1 MARRPRWCGAA
12 SSAATRSG
20 SGADAGTRLAPRRP
34 HDLMAD
40 PVSWLL
46 IAEGWEVVD
55 RNGRDIGRVEAV
67 LADEEKD
74 IFDGLAVAT
83 KLLGR
88 PRYVPAER
96 VTTIVERRVGTD
108 LAADET
114 ASLRVYNP
122 ER

>member
-1 MARRPRWCGAA
+1 
-12 SSAATRSG
+12 
-20 SGADAGTRLAPRRP
+20 
-34 HDLMAD
+34 MAD

-55 RNGRDIGRVEAV
+55 RDGGAVGHVEEV
-67 LADEEKD
+67 LADEQND

-96 VTTIVERRVGTD
+96 VTTIVDRRVGTD
-108 LAADET
+108 LAAGEA
-114 ASLRVYNP
+114 ASLRAYDR
-122 ER
+122 EG

>member
-1 MARRPRWCGAA
+1 MADG
-12 SSAATRSG
+12 
-20 SGADAGTRLAPRRP
+20 
-34 HDLMAD
+34 D
-40 PVSWLL
+40 PVSWFL

-55 RNGRDIGRVEAV
+55 RDGGGIGRVEEV

-108 LAADET
+108 LDADEA
-114 ASLRVYNP
+114 ASLRVY
-122 ER
+122 ERER

>member
-1 MARRPRWCGAA
+1 
-12 SSAATRSG
+12 
-20 SGADAGTRLAPRRP
+20 
-34 HDLMAD
+34 MAD
-40 PVSWLL
+40 PVSWFL

-55 RNGRDIGRVEAV
+55 RDGGGIGRVEEV

-74 IFDGLAVAT
+74 IFDGLAVGT

-96 VTTIVERRVGTD
+96 VTTIVDRRVGTD
-108 LAADET
+108 LAADE
-114 ASLRVYNP
+114 AARLRVYDP

>member
-1 MARRPRWCGAA
+1 
-12 SSAATRSG
+12 
-20 SGADAGTRLAPRRP
+20 
-34 HDLMAD
+34 MAD

-55 RNGRDIGRVEAV
+55 RDGGGIGHVEEV
-67 LADEEKD
+67 LADEQKD

-96 VTTIVERRVGTD
+96 VTTIVDSRVGTD
-108 LAADET
+108 LDAGEAAT
-114 ASLRVYNP
+114 LRVYDP

>member
-1 MARRPRWCGAA
+1 
-12 SSAATRSG
+12 
-20 SGADAGTRLAPRRP
+20 
-34 HDLMAD
+34 MAD
-40 PVSWLL
+40 PVSWFL

-55 RNGRDIGRVEAV
+55 RDGGGIGRVEEV

-108 LAADET
+108 LAADE
-114 ASLRVYNP
+114 AGSLRVYDP

>member
-1 MARRPRWCGAA
+1 M
-12 SSAATRSG
+12 T
-20 SGADAGTRLAPRRP
+20 
-34 HDLMAD
+34 AD

-55 RNGRDIGRVEAV
+55 REGGGIGRVEEV
-67 LADEEKD
+67 LADEQND

-96 VTTIVERRVGTD
+96 VTTIVEGRVGTD
-108 LAADET
+108 LAADAA
-114 ASLRVYNP
+114 ASLPVYDAG
-122 ER
+122 R